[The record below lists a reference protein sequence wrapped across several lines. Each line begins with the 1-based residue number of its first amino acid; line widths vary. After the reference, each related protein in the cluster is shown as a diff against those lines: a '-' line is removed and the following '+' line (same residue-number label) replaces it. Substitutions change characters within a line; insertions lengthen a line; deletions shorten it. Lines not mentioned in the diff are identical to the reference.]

1 MILVDTGPGSVPTF
15 LYRSKF
21 IRDQVV
27 LHVTLGKWGQGLEV
41 SPSLSVLRLE
51 CIARDAE
58 LVDKSVADLK
68 RLGELIHN
76 SCVSAM
82 QEYEE
87 QLKENASE
95 GKSPRRPQGF
105 SQTRHLG
112 TGVSAAK
119 GLFLEEQTVAHAS
132 LLLSGGA
139 SDLLVCELR
148 IVRSQRL
155 TCK

>member
-1 MILVDTGPGSVPTF
+1 MSRYLF
-15 LYRSKF
+15 L
-21 IRDQVV
+21 
-27 LHVTLGKWGQGLEV
+27 
-41 SPSLSVLRLE
+41 LRLE

-95 GKSPRRPQGF
+95 GKSAGLPQRW
-105 SQTRHLG
+105 SET
-112 TGVSAAK
+112 
-119 GLFLEEQTVAHAS
+119 
-132 LLLSGGA
+132 
-139 SDLLVCELR
+139 
-148 IVRSQRL
+148 
-155 TCK
+155 

>member
-1 MILVDTGPGSVPTF
+1 MVFP
-15 LYRSKF
+15 
-21 IRDQVV
+21 
-27 LHVTLGKWGQGLEV
+27 VTVEKWAQGLEV
-41 SPSLSVLRLE
+41 SLCLSVLRLE

-95 GKSPRRPQGF
+95 GKS
-105 SQTRHLG
+105 
-112 TGVSAAK
+112 VSRLAVR
-119 GLFLEEQTVAHAS
+119 LFLEE
-132 LLLSGGA
+132 
-139 SDLLVCELR
+139 
-148 IVRSQRL
+148 
-155 TCK
+155 